1 MSALTIQHR
10 DSGRTL
16 RAAMPLNGE
25 WSQNDCA
32 TPSYQLFAKVNT
44 V

>member
-1 MSALTIQHR
+1 MSAQLIQHR

-16 RAAMPLNGE
+16 RAAMNHGSE
-25 WSQNDCA
+25 WSSNKCV
-32 TPSYQLFAKVNT
+32 TPDYQPFAKVNT